1 MRVASIR
8 RLKRQAIRI
17 DQQGQIHDVLERN
30 IRRVRAVPRTPAH
43 VETHEIR
50 VNALQRVVQRVN
62 THARERAVIL
72 NRRLRVHL
80 IPDLRDIRRINLDRQ
95 ARVRNPLVLLAQHVR
110 ARPHHGLVVLV
121 ERVSHASRRT
131 RRNRRHET
139 IRHGLTHSLQR
150 VLHARDI
157 ALHGL
162 GTDVGQLTRNRRER
176 NRVAVRDVNTRIRIR
191 VRVRETLPVAA
202 LSKRREG
209 QAAIAA
215 GGGTHVETLDV
226 LKGQSAETRE
236 GIRPPRTVINRVD
249 HRVAVLAVVDDI
261 QADLGLTLHNAV
273 NLILQKGREISIA
286 KRALAARAI
295 RLNQLGGAGQGTNMS
310 GANSHRSPF
319 SSLCPQP
326 TFRASRTG
334 TNA

>member
-17 DQQGQIHDVLERN
+17 DQQGQVHDVLERD

-43 VETHEIR
+43 VETHQIR
-50 VNALQRVVQRVN
+50 IDALQRVVQRVN

-80 IPDLRDIRRINLDRQ
+80 IPALRDIRRINLDRQ
-95 ARVRNPLVLLAQHVR
+95 ARVRNSLVLLAQHVR

-139 IRHGLTHSLQR
+139 IRHGLTRRRER
-150 VLHARDI
+150 VLRARDV

-162 GTDVGQLTRNRRER
+162 GTNVGQLTRNRRER

-202 LSKRREG
+202 LSKR
-209 QAAIAA
+209 
-215 GGGTHVETLDV
+215 
-226 LKGQSAETRE
+226 
-236 GIRPPRTVINRVD
+236 
-249 HRVAVLAVVDDI
+249 
-261 QADLGLTLHNAV
+261 
-273 NLILQKGREISIA
+273 
-286 KRALAARAI
+286 
-295 RLNQLGGAGQGTNMS
+295 
-310 GANSHRSPF
+310 
-319 SSLCPQP
+319 
-326 TFRASRTG
+326 
-334 TNA
+334 